1 MNKKILLAV
10 LAIALVLGMTL
21 AGCKEKDEENLD
33 GTWTKDGHT
42 ITVSGNN
49 ITITPSG
56 ASPVNGT
63 LTYGG
68 GTMTSTEG
76 GDTLFTCKYSL
87 SGNTLTISNAA
98 PASIGPINF
107 NGAWTKS

>member
-49 ITITPSG
+49 ITITASG
-56 ASPVNGT
+56 GSSLNGT
-63 LTYGG
+63 VSYGG
-68 GTMTSTEG
+68 GTMTSTVAGE
-76 GDTLFTCKYSL
+76 TSTFNYSL
-87 SGNTLTISNAA
+87 SGNKLTISSAE
-98 PASIGPINF
+98 PMGPITF
-107 NGAWTKS
+107 NGVWTKS